1 MEVISTVGRGI
12 SIIPVVYTQ
21 WCQDILKSICKSG
34 ESDTP
39 PYRAD
44 TILQTGGLLLTER
57 ERYGDINI
65 INEDYFHCSPRSSLL
80 PKICLSAE
88 EKVSEQY
95 VKIMKGDTVIL

>member
-1 MEVISTVGRGI
+1 MNQTHLLIERIRS
-12 SIIPVVYTQ
+12 
-21 WCQDILKSICKSG
+21 
-34 ESDTP
+34 
-39 PYRAD
+39 YR
-44 TILQTGGLLLTER
+44 LEGGLLLTER

-88 EKVSEQY
+88 EMVSEQY

>member
-1 MEVISTVGRGI
+1 MNQTHLLIERIRSYRLME
-12 SIIPVVYTQ
+12 
-21 WCQDILKSICKSG
+21 
-34 ESDTP
+34 E
-39 PYRAD
+39 
-44 TILQTGGLLLTER
+44 GGLLLTER